1 VVTARDPQGGSSRG
15 QAFTLEGLVAALV
28 VVAALA
34 MSLQAVVVTPTTRGT
49 VDEDVRTGLRQQAT
63 DTLSLAAAEEPAD
76 LSYLVRN
83 WEPNGQTFAGAENP
97 QIGYGM
103 AGPPLLLG
111 RLLNTTFT
119 QRGYL
124 YNVEVRYRTE
134 DPGRDGRLTM
144 VRQGVPDEN
153 AVVAAHAVTLYDN
166 ETLTSPGAGG
176 AELWEYDTTLADGDG
191 GYYPIPDV
199 VDGPI
204 YNRVEVRVVVW

>member
-1 VVTARDPQGGSSRG
+1 MTVPGPSRESRRG
-15 QAFTLEGLVAALV
+15 QAFTLEGVVAALV
-28 VVAALA
+28 IVAALA

-49 VDEDVRTGLRQQAT
+49 VDEDVRTGLRQQAD
-63 DTLSLAAAEEPAD
+63 DTLSLTASNEPTD
-76 LSYLVRN
+76 LSYLVRY
-83 WEPNGQTFAGAENP
+83 WQPNGQTFAEAENP

-119 QRGYL
+119 ERGYL
-124 YNVEVRYRTE
+124 YNVEVVYRTG
-134 DPGRDGRLTM
+134 DPGRDRRLTM
-144 VRQGVPDEN
+144 VRQGTPDEN

-191 GYYPIPDV
+191 GYYPVPDV
-199 VDGPI
+199 VGGPV
-204 YNRVEVRVVVW
+204 YNHVEVRVVVW

>member
-1 VVTARDPQGGSSRG
+1 MTVPGLSRESRRG
-15 QAFTLEGLVAALV
+15 QAFTLEGVVAALV
-28 VVAALA
+28 IVAALA

-49 VDEDVRTGLRQQAT
+49 VDEDVRTGLRQQAD
-63 DTLSLAAAEEPAD
+63 DTLSLTASNEPTD
-76 LSYLVRN
+76 LSYLVRY
-83 WEPNGQTFAGAENP
+83 WQPNGQTFAEAENP

-119 QRGYL
+119 ERGYL
-124 YNVEVRYRTE
+124 YNVEVVYRTG
-134 DPGRDGRLTM
+134 DPGRDRRLTM
-144 VRQGVPDEN
+144 VRQGTPDEN

-191 GYYPIPDV
+191 GYYPVPDV
-199 VDGPI
+199 VGGPV
-204 YNRVEVRVVVW
+204 YNHVEVRVVVW

>member
-1 VVTARDPQGGSSRG
+1 VVSAPGSRDSRRG
-15 QAFTLEGLVAALV
+15 QAFTLEGLAAALV

-34 MSLQAVVVTPTTRGT
+34 MSMQAVVVTPTTRGT
-49 VDEDVRTGLRQQAT
+49 VDEDVRTGLRGQAE
-63 DTLSLAAAEEPAD
+63 DVLSLAASNEPTD

-97 QIGYGM
+97 GIGYGM

-119 QRGYL
+119 ERGYL
-124 YNVEVRYRTE
+124 YNVEVVYRTS

-144 VRQGVPDEN
+144 VRQGTPDEN
-153 AVVAAHAVTLYDN
+153 AVVASHALTLYDN
-166 ETLTSPGAGG
+166 STLTSRGSGD

-199 VDGPI
+199 AEGPV
-204 YNRVEVRVVVW
+204 YNHVEVRVVVW